1 MSTVR
6 VKRKHVLDSDSD
18 ESEDEPAPGAKAQ
31 IARSDAE
38 TRVSE
43 EARGGDGASP
53 PGPREPQR
61 KRLMSAA
68 DRAAAR
74 RAEAALNAARAPIT
88 IEDDRQAGDDRI
100 VLDLATEE
108 DEGDEDAMEN
118 AESRESD
125 SEAYALDPEDAA
137 LARCAQISRRLR
149 DALGRDVARRD
160 GPLSPGGSKRNPKP
174 SRARKLVT
182 ADDVFEAAGE
192 TSRATSLKP
201 YQMIGVNF
209 LLLLDEQDVPGAI
222 LADEM
227 GLGKTAQTVAYLACS
242 RRRKEKG
249 VGGWAS
255 TQKTKKT
262 SALAA
267 LVASQ
272 KDGAKKVNEPALVV
286 APASLL
292 ENWRRELRTWAPALR
307 VGFFHGKEG
316 QAATRAAAERSGG
329 GGGAFDVL
337 IACYSLFERDS
348 ADQKQHRAWLRSMT
362 YSHLVLDEAHLVK
375 NRATQRAKRL
385 DAVAARARRRVLL
398 TGTPLQ
404 NNLLELESLIHL
416 VLPGLLKPGAL
427 AGDAGNGDG
436 EAANVGDGDGDGD
449 GDAGLEARRRAARVK
464 TILKPFILRRLKEEV
479 AKELIAKKQEK
490 RVEEMT
496 EAQATLYETTL
507 EEARE
512 ERRRKRKTAA
522 ATNGDVATTKDGL
535 CRTDNNGVTKKDHDH
550 ASKENH
556 QSSLMTV
563 MSDEVDRPP
572 DQKNPPLIA
581 TGGAKKTRQL
591 FVRLRKIANHPLL
604 VRARYAEADLERI
617 ARVCHKSGVFG
628 YEASLDRVR
637 AHVFDDAYSD
647 VDLHNLCGDVATRG
661 QLNDLRLPPEAF
673 SESGKTRALLSLLS
687 DLRAKGSR
695 PLIFSQW
702 KIVLDVLEVAL
713 RDAGF
718 PFVRLDGATATEER
732 QTICDAYNAFDSP
745 AFAFLLST
753 RAGGQG
759 LNLTSADTVI
769 IHDCDFNPQI
779 DRQAEDRCH
788 RLGQQRP
795 VTVIRLVTRDSVDE
809 RIVAVAEKKLDLDA
823 AILSDPKAV
832 AAEENRAMHEIMEE
846 LLAG

>member
-18 ESEDEPAPGAKAQ
+18 ESDDEPAAGAKAQ
-31 IARSDAE
+31 IAPSVAE
-38 TRVSE
+38 ARVSE

-53 PGPREPQR
+53 PAPSEPQR

-68 DRAAAR
+68 DREATR
-74 RAEAALNAARAPIT
+74 RAEAASAPI
-88 IEDDRQAGDDRI
+88 IIDEDEAGDDRI
-100 VLDLATEE
+100 GVVDVDADA
-108 DEGDEDAMEN
+108 DEGDEN
-118 AESRESD
+118 APPGSD
-125 SEAYALDPEDAA
+125 SEADALDPEDAA

-149 DALGRDVARRD
+149 KALGRDVARSD
-160 GPLSPGGSKRNPKP
+160 GPLSPGGGTRREEKSAARALVTAEDVYAVAGEA
-174 SRARKLVT
+174 SRAR
-182 ADDVFEAAGE
+182 
-192 TSRATSLKP
+192 SLKP

-242 RRRKEKG
+242 RRRKARG
-249 VGGWAS
+249 VGGWGATATARAAS
-255 TQKTKKT
+255 NAAPAT
-262 SALAA
+262 SGP
-267 LVASQ
+267 VASQ
-272 KDGAKKVNEPALVV
+272 RDALAQEPALIV

-292 ENWRRELRTWAPALR
+292 ENWRRELRVWAPALK
-307 VGFFHGKEG
+307 VGFYHGKEG
-316 QAATRAAAERSGG
+316 QAATRAEAEAFAREKNARVKNGRGVSLASA

-348 ADQKQHRAWLRSMT
+348 ADQKAHRAWLRSMT
-362 YSHLVLDEAHLVK
+362 YSHLVLDEAHLLK

-416 VLPGLLKPGAL
+416 VLPGLLEPGAL
-427 AGDAGNGDG
+427 AGDGAPGDAEVDP
-436 EAANVGDGDGDGD
+436 EAGD
-449 GDAGLEARRRAARVK
+449 GDASGAEAARRAARVK

-479 AKELIAKKQEK
+479 AKELIAKRQEK
-490 RVEEMT
+490 RVEAMT
-496 EAQATLYETTL
+496 QAQARLYAETL

-512 ERRRKRKTAA
+512 DRRRGLRNAA
-522 ATNGDVATTKDGL
+522 APLDEAKTQTRTK
-535 CRTDNNGVTKKDHDH
+535 
-550 ASKENH
+550 
-556 QSSLMTV
+556 
-563 MSDEVDRPP
+563 
-572 DQKNPPLIA
+572 
-581 TGGAKKTRQL
+581 QL

-604 VRARYAEADLERI
+604 VRARYTEADLERI

-628 YEASLDRVR
+628 HEASLDRVR
-637 AHVFDDAYSD
+637 EHVSDDAYSD
-647 VDLHNLCGDVATRG
+647 FGLHELCGDAATRG
-661 QLNDLRLPPEAF
+661 QLEDLRLPASAF
-673 SESGKTRALLSLLS
+673 VESGKTRVLLSLLE

-702 KIVLDVLEVAL
+702 KIVLDVLETAL
-713 RDAGF
+713 RRAGF

-732 QTICDAYNAFDSP
+732 QRICDAYNDPSSP

-788 RLGQQRP
+788 RLGQTKP
-795 VTVIRLVTRDSVDE
+795 VTVIRLVTRDTVDE

-823 AILSDPKAV
+823 AILSDPKAI

-846 LLAG
+846 LLG

>member
-108 DEGDEDAMEN
+108 DEGDEDAR

-125 SEAYALDPEDAA
+125 SEAYALDLDSDAA

-174 SRARKLVT
+174 SRARTLVT

-255 TQKTKKT
+255 VGAKKT

-522 ATNGDVATTKDGL
+522 ATNGDV
-535 CRTDNNGVTKKDHDH
+535 DH
-550 ASKENH
+550 ASKEN
-556 QSSLMTV
+556 QSSLLMTEV
-563 MSDEVDRPP
+563 MTEVDRPP

-581 TGGAKKTRQL
+581 NGGAKKTRQL

-732 QTICDAYNAFDSP
+732 QTICDAYNDADSP

-846 LLAG
+846 LLG